1 MHAKCMAYCNT
12 HKCRELAPHGR
23 GTYTYASGEAETGR
37 YAADADV
44 GEGAKWSADR
54 QSAWRLR
61 DGKVVE
67 SISLEASIGLPVPPA
82 SGLQACSDS
91 TAIVTLPWPWS
102 MGMARGLA
110 MDMSDETYERDG

>member
-1 MHAKCMAYCNT
+1 MMAYCNT

-67 SISLEASIGLPVPPA
+67 SISLEAAARIAASLGLPVPPA
-82 SGLQACSDS
+82 SGLQR
-91 TAIVTLPWPWS
+91 L
-102 MGMARGLA
+102 
-110 MDMSDETYERDG
+110 